1 MKSTCWQYSILVL
14 IFRLIGFNQIRRYRK
29 CLALL
34 FFCILL
40 DIVYCAY
47 SPRTLPATSFYSQSI
62 SGICVHRLLPICDLL
77 FVCVMRAMCDVCA
90 LVRYACMVR
99 LCVRVVVCNSPQRLC
114 IWICLLWMVL
124 TISPRNVTF
133 VNNITFNSIPVCAF
147 TYCVVSYNCGF
158 YSNWRLPYN
167 LFGNCL
173 VYFCQCPECKI

>member
-1 MKSTCWQYSILVL
+1 MVRWFILLYALSVSKKTAIAFKFQFKHSVYVYLDFYPFNVDFNAFARVFNNYSVL
-14 IFRLIGFNQIRRYRK
+14 FGFRLILISEVYLLAIFYSCFNIQINWIQSNSAISQVFGF
-29 CLALL
+29 AV
-34 FFCILL
+34 FCILL

-114 IWICLLWMVL
+114 I
-124 TISPRNVTF
+124 
-133 VNNITFNSIPVCAF
+133 
-147 TYCVVSYNCGF
+147 
-158 YSNWRLPYN
+158 
-167 LFGNCL
+167 
-173 VYFCQCPECKI
+173 